1 MLHEHYLES
10 CNFKDLV
17 VQQTA
22 APDWDKY
29 RAIDEHGNL
38 VSVLV
43 YNDAAQCV
51 GYAAVFMSDHPH
63 YEGLKTAWN
72 DVIFL
77 TKAYRDGPAGGRLM
91 VAIKKAAKEAGAIA
105 FQWHAKPNSPLN
117 DVLSKRHA
125 VFEYVYS
132 EPL

>member
-10 CNFKDLV
+10 CNFKELV
-17 VQQTA
+17 VQETA
-22 APDWDKY
+22 VPAWDKY
-29 RAIDEHGNL
+29 RAIDDAGNL
-38 VSVLV
+38 LSVLV
-43 YNDAAQCV
+43 YNDDAQCV
-51 GYAAVFMSDHPH
+51 GYAAVFLSDHPH

-77 TKAYRDGPAGGRLM
+77 LPKYRTGSAGGRLM
-91 VAIKKAAKEAGAIA
+91 KAIAAAAKEAGAIA

-117 DVLSKRHA
+117 DVLAKRHA